1 MSRRRCVLLCEEKC
15 PLYVLPKAEPQ
26 RTRWLKFIFATV
38 PSTVPNVSL
47 CARHFTEDCFKNRK
61 QFDAGFSQLLVMK
74 NGAVPT
80 VCGPTG
86 DTGSQPSTSQQ
97 DPGTQHHST
106 TTRFQHVQCQTDPPR
121 TASVGTQSVAFAKRK
136 SVGTQLSRGTL
147 KEAHMRS
154 KGIQTMVS
162 FDSVGTR
169 PTSHYPDLPLA
180 SRSIKGSGLQPIKRP
195 RLELEEEEGET
206 STEVKEEILDSAY
219 NPEDSVLTKE
229 SDISDEEWGLTWHSL
244 SVVQTAITP
253 DSGRDS
259 PLLATY
265 KYQQPH
271 ASTVLPSSNRKRGSG
286 AYPGKLRAQG
296 GEQPRTGGQ
305 PIAGHS
311 HAPFTHTCTPMGN
324 LVTPI
329 SLSLSL
335 DCGGETGGNP
345 TTTRGEKANSTV
357 SIRRQ

>member
-1 MSRRRCVLLCEEKC
+1 MSRRRCILLCEQKC

-97 DPGTQHHST
+97 DPGTQQDST
-106 TTRFQHVQCQTDPPR
+106 TTRFQHVQCQTDPPQ

-154 KGIQTMVS
+154 KGIQTIVS

-180 SRSIKGSGLQPIKRP
+180 SRSIKGSGLQPIKRS
-195 RLELEEEEGET
+195 RLEEEEGET
-206 STEVKEEILDSAY
+206 SAEVKEEPLDSTY
-219 NPEDSVLTKE
+219 NPGDSVLAKE

-253 DSGRDS
+253 DSGGAS
-259 PLLATY
+259 PLLEVPELATY

-271 ASTVLPSSNRKRGSG
+271 TSAVLPSSNRKRSHF
-286 AYPGKLRAQG
+286 
-296 GEQPRTGGQ
+296 PR
-305 PIAGHS
+305 P
-311 HAPFTHTCTPMGN
+311 
-324 LVTPI
+324 V
-329 SLSLSL
+329 
-335 DCGGETGGNP
+335 
-345 TTTRGEKANSTV
+345 
-357 SIRRQ
+357 RRLL